1 MQVLKLS
8 KIYFVEDSVFLD
20 RPSPRHSDACQF
32 CFTVALE
39 VALFA
44 GGHELFCSSVEASF
58 LGLVMRPSVDQQ
70 LVFTE

>member
-20 RPSPRHSDACQF
+20 RPSPRHRDACQF

-39 VALFA
+39 VALF
-44 GGHELFCSSVEASF
+44 GGEGVFCRKEESKLSF
-58 LGLVMRPSVDQQ
+58 FVFFPRPIR
-70 LVFTE
+70 L